1 MSNMG
6 TKAATSSRTPGDK
19 PRGAV
24 SFAAIEQSVET
35 AIVAP
40 TESKVGATDRY
51 RWGDRDLYPGY
62 LSELYDTVTTLGSV
76 IDGCTDFTAGDDVL
90 FNGERDRIMNKGG
103 QTALDLIKEL
113 ARNAWTFG
121 GFAIEV
127 VRDRVGDI
135 AEVYC
140 IDMQNLRTNKDN
152 TVFWYSEKWGT
163 SRPDP
168 VEMSAYMA
176 SIKDRWAGLDEEQR
190 NAHASSVLYVKARP
204 GKVYPRS
211 PFAAAVKACEIERCV
226 DDFHINNLENGFVSS
241 MIVNMNNG
249 VPEDAE
255 KAEIERG
262 LQEKF
267 AGHSNAGR
275 IMVSFN
281 PDKENAATFEVPKVE
296 DFGDR
301 YDALAKRSRQA
312 IFTAFRANPNL
323 FGIPTESLGFSSE
336 EYESAFKLFNRTQI
350 RPMQRKILDAFSKI
364 YGTAAITI
372 VPFSLEGSTET
383 NVN

>member
-1 MSNMG
+1 M
-6 TKAATSSRTPGDK
+6 
-19 PRGAV
+19 
-24 SFAAIEQSVET
+24 SFAAIEQYVET
-35 AIVAP
+35 AIIAP
-40 TESKVGATDRY
+40 TESKIGATDRY

-62 LSELYDTVTTLGSV
+62 LAELYDTVTTLGSV
-76 IDGCTDFTAGDDVL
+76 IDGCTDYTAGDDVL
-90 FNGERDRIMNKGG
+90 FQGEPDRVMNHSG
-103 QTALDLIKEL
+103 QTALELIKDL
-113 ARNAWTFG
+113 ARNAWTYG

-127 VRDRVGDI
+127 VRNGEGGV
-135 AEVYC
+135 AELNC

-163 SRPDP
+163 SRPDA
-168 VEMSAYMA
+168 VEMPAFMPSVQ
-176 SIKDRWAGLDEEQR
+176 DEWPRLDEEQR
-190 NAHASSVLYVKARP
+190 NAHVSSILYVKVRS

-211 PFAAAVKACEIERCV
+211 PFAAAVKACEIERNI
-226 DDFHINNLENGFVSS
+226 DDFHLNNLENGFVSS
-241 MIVNMNNG
+241 AIVNMNNG

-262 LQEKF
+262 IQEKF
-267 AGHSNAGR
+267 SGHSNAGR
-275 IMVSFN
+275 IMISFN
-281 PDKENAATFEVPKVE
+281 PDKENAATFETPKVE

-350 RPMQRKILDAFSKI
+350 RPMQRKILDAFAKI
-364 YGTAAITI
+364 YDAAVITI